1 MNLYLVVIHIF
12 SYKDKHRKHR
22 GTNFR
27 GNNAKGERMSGV
39 VNQRVNEC
47 PPPAKFTGERMS
59 V

>member
-22 GTNFR
+22 GKNFR
-27 GNNAKGERMSGV
+27 GNNSIGEQMSGV
-39 VNQRVNEC
+39 VNQRVS
-47 PPPAKFTGERMS
+47 AKFTGERMS